1 MFLFVFCFCSLSVF
15 VFFCAETSG
24 WPWMVMLTLSCFVTL
39 GVFFVVVA
47 ASTVLLN
54 GTVDDCMSC
63 CLLYC
68 LSVCQSFLCV
78 FCRSV
83 FLLLVSTWLE
93 VDSLIDRSIDWLID
107 RLVVGWLVI
116 WLRSFIYFDFAP
128 CVHER
133 CDPCEF
139 LLALRGF
146 VELISVMVRFRSS
159 VLFRPR
165 PPRCDWKLPRLGPW
179 ARSRTSKGSPPQPEF
194 LKPNTVQKASFLSSK
209 RLRFSHVLAIWRVG
223 YLKPYSWNQYTHR
236 FEA

>member
-1 MFLFVFCFCSLSVF
+1 MDFVQFVFLPVMSFWMVLLTIVCLVACFIVCPVANHFYVFFADLCFC
-15 VFFCAETSG
+15 
-24 WPWMVMLTLSCFVTL
+24 
-39 GVFFVVVA
+39 
-47 ASTVLLN
+47 
-54 GTVDDCMSC
+54 
-63 CLLYC
+63 CLARLD
-68 LSVCQSFLCV
+68 L
-78 FCRSV
+78 R
-83 FLLLVSTWLE
+83 
-93 VDSLIDRSIDWLID
+93 LIHWSIDWLID
-107 RLVVGWLVI
+107 RSIGCWLTGY
-116 WLRSFIYFDFAP
+116 LASFGHFFYFAP

-146 VELISVMVRFRSS
+146 VELISIMVRFRSS

-179 ARSRTSKGSPPQPEF
+179 ARSRTSKGSPLQPKF

-209 RLRFSHVLAIWRVG
+209 RLRFNHVLAIWRVG